1 MEWRPATIPEVKKI
15 LEADLAKCDD
25 QQRAAYRQYSV
36 EPHVAPLARYGKL
49 EEVVVVAE
57 KSGQAIYWEDIEEGF
72 NVSPLGPD
80 GMILEHRC
88 NQDELGHALN
98 RWIEGRDSLDQD

>member
-1 MEWRPATIPEVKKI
+1 VKKI
-15 LEADLAKCDD
+15 LETDLAKCDD
-25 QQRAAYRQYSV
+25 QQKAAYRHYSV
-36 EPHVAPLARYGKL
+36 EPHLAPLVRYGKL
-49 EEVVVVAE
+49 EKVVVVAQ

-80 GMILEHRC
+80 GTILEHWC

-98 RWIEGRDSLDQD
+98 HWIGSRDECHRTSASH